1 MGAPED
7 SVKGEDLEDDSKP
20 VHKLLIKSA
29 ILMPAAKKDDINIV
43 QIESEGYNQEKV
55 KVPVLAMRGGT
66 DLQTYVD
73 ILVLSKAKLTLI
85 QGEGPVHLIGSHCID
100 FFGSV
105 DEEADTE
112 DEDDEMEVKRKGDA
126 LPASPIK
133 TKSSPMDSKKRKAS
147 EDEKV
152 VEKKAKASP
161 AK

>member
-1 MGAPED
+1 MGAYQVDGPLIQ
-7 SVKGEDLEDDSKP
+7 GEGP
-20 VHKLLIKSA
+20 VHLI
-29 ILMPAAKKDDINIV
+29 
-43 QIESEGYNQEKV
+43 
-55 KVPVLAMRGGT
+55 GT

-73 ILVLSKAKLTLI
+73 ILVPSNAKLTLI

-100 FFGSV
+100 FFGGA

-112 DEDDEMEVKRKGDA
+112 DEDDEMEVKGKGDA

-152 VEKKAKASP
+152 VE
-161 AK
+161 